1 MNNGYN
7 PTARST
13 DPQTSRDAAQAQ
25 QGAKVYDQVLA
36 TIQQAGAKG
45 CTLDDLAAALPNHEK
60 ISISPAPARLKEQG
74 IIYETGTTR
83 TGKSGRQQ
91 IVHTAYMPG
100 EQVSIPAVT
109 QRARRSAN
117 TATPAPQVE
126 MVSDEMVG
134 DAMDA
139 FNAEAIT
146 GEEFLL
152 SKRAGI
158 RMKAAL
164 QAALNARAGGDSS
177 NQTTEELP

>member
-126 MVSDEMVG
+126 MVSDEMVSAYC
-134 DAMDA
+134 DAV
-139 FNAEAIT
+139 AEYLGI
-146 GEEFLL
+146 
-152 SKRAGI
+152 KPRA
-158 RMKAAL
+158 
-164 QAALNARAGGDSS
+164 
-177 NQTTEELP
+177 